1 MWRPSLLTEW
11 VKKHSGSSG
20 QLDDVH
26 LPQGRPGRAFRQAP
40 QGVGERARHSSRRSV
55 HGADAGVPG
64 ERQGASAVGSS
75 SGKGSSSREKC
86 VARGVGIAA
95 VQFKQ
100 RPLHRD
106 AVHGERGASGRVGQ
120 SGCSRKQHSLLT
132 PGHANGRGWSDG
144 GNHTSEKMPGS
155 VANAARGIVTGHV
168 PSGNV

>member
-1 MWRPSLLTEW
+1 MWRLSLLTEW
-11 VKKHSGSSG
+11 AKKHSGSSG
-20 QLDDVH
+20 QLDGVH
-26 LPQGRPGRAFRQAP
+26 LPQGRPGRASRKRGCVTEAAGRCMEPTRGCLVNDRERQ
-40 QGVGERARHSSRRSV
+40 RSV
-55 HGADAGVPG
+55 RHPG
-64 ERQGASAVGSS
+64 KALPAAIKR
-75 SGKGSSSREKC
+75 
-86 VARGVGIAA
+86 VARRVGIAA

-106 AVHGERGASGRVGQ
+106 VVHGERGASGRVGQ

>member
-1 MWRPSLLTEW
+1 MWRLSLLTGW

-20 QLDDVH
+20 QLAGVH
-26 LPQGRPGRAFRQAP
+26 LPQGRPGRAFHQAP
-40 QGVGERARHSSRRSV
+40 QGVGERARHSSHRSV
-55 HGADAGVPG
+55 HGADAEVPG
-64 ERQGASAVGSS
+64 ERQGASEIGPS
-75 SGKGSSSREKC
+75 SGKGSSSREKR

-106 AVHGERGASGRVGQ
+106 AVHGERGASGRVDR
-120 SGCSRKQHSLLT
+120 SGCSRKQHALLT

-144 GNHTSEKMPGS
+144 GTHTSEKMPGS
-155 VANAARGIVTGHV
+155 VANAARGIVTGPV